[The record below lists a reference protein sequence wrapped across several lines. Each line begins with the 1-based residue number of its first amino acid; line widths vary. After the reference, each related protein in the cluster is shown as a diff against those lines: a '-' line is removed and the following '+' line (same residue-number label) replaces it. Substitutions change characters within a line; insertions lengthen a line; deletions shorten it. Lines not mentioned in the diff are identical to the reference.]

1 MREEENA
8 LNVLAIGAHFDDV
21 ELGCGGSLAR
31 HIANNDTVYIYVATD
46 SAYGTYGG
54 NEIRSGETARR
65 EGQRSAGLLGAH
77 LICGTQSTFMLA
89 FNEETDAAIVKIVE
103 EKKIDCVY
111 IHWSGDV
118 HHDHFHLA
126 KAAMHATRH
135 IPRVLM
141 YRSNWYVS
149 DEAFRTDFY
158 VDISETWEMKKRMI
172 MCHESECSRVGNTWI
187 DYFDREAL
195 NNGLKVGVERAE
207 GFQTVKWLI

>member
-1 MREEENA
+1 MR
-8 LNVLAIGAHFDDV
+8 
-21 ELGCGGSLAR
+21 GSLAR

-158 VDISETWEMKKRMI
+158 VDISETWEMKK
-172 MCHESECSRVGNTWI
+172 G
-187 DYFDREAL
+187 
-195 NNGLKVGVERAE
+195 
-207 GFQTVKWLI
+207 